1 MKRNI
6 IYVLVSCLVF
16 TIASCE
22 DSIDDATSKHVY
34 GEDENPYLKSDI
46 EAIIGHDIEFE
57 VGRFEPEVVNL
68 EGHADVFQTK
78 MDLTVDEIIAGL
90 KNGSV
95 VFYNINTSRG
105 HWDKTSPTMGEN
117 GWYYNSAGGITSGSE
132 GYVASLQLDENEKKL
147 IINVNGEAEAGSET
161 SFNVGF
167 ALNGPDYDDYVRFS
181 FNIAVTDPSLIITS
195 VNIPDGDYAAAGIN
209 LSDYADVIE
218 YNMGVGI
225 EEFLANLDA
234 NEGGTI
240 HLYVVDRDT
249 GVWDAESGYTANP
262 PGYWLNAAG
271 EVCSWGD
278 DGFTLFAE
286 VNMADGLLNIGRAPE
301 LSAGESYKISLGFK
315 DVNEELS
322 FIRFII
328 TVTLE

>member
-1 MKRNI
+1 ILGM
-6 IYVLVSCLVF
+6 
-16 TIASCE
+16 
-22 DSIDDATSKHVY
+22 
-34 GEDENPYLKSDI
+34 
-46 EAIIGHDIEFE
+46 
-57 VGRFEPEVVNL
+57 
-68 EGHADVFQTK
+68 
-78 MDLTVDEIIAGL
+78 TVDEVINGL

-105 HWDKTSPTMGEN
+105 HWEKTAPTKGES
-117 GWYYNSAGGITSGSE
+117 GWYYNSAGGITDDGS
-132 GYVASLQLDENEKKL
+132 GYVASLDFDENGKRL
-147 IINVNGEAEAGSET
+147 VIDVNDEAEAGSET
-161 SFNVGF
+161 YFNVGF

-181 FNIAVTDPSLIITS
+181 FNVAVTDPSLIITS

-209 LSDYADVIE
+209 LFDYADVIE
-218 YNMGVGI
+218 YNMGVSV

-240 HLYVVDRDT
+240 HLYVVDRET

-278 DGFTLFAE
+278 DGFTLYAE
-286 VNMADGLLNIGRAPE
+286 VNMADGIFNIGRAPE
-301 LSAGESYKISLGFK
+301 LSAGDSYKISLGFK

-322 FIRFII
+322 FVRFII